1 MTTLNKY
8 PSGLNQRF
16 AHIIKACQ
24 TLNRI
29 DISEFG

>member
-1 MTTLNKY
+1 MTTLNKS
-8 PSGLNQRF
+8 PCDLNQRF

-29 DISEFG
+29 DIRESG